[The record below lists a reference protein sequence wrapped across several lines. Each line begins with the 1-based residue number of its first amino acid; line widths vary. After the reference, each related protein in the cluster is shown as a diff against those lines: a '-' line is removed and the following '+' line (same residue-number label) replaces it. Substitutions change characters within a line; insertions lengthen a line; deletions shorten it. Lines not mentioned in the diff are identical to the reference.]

1 MSEINAQLQAI
12 ALQMR
17 AGQWNAAHDA
27 VQRHD
32 GLLAAWLHG
41 LLHLQEGDL
50 EDAENWYERAGLRF
64 RQRGTLQQELARF
77 DAALR
82 CALGPAR
89 EPEADR
95 PRAGL
100 LAAELDAL
108 SQCLSGE
115 LRNGQLPVGP
125 GALCVLQEPGCR
137 QSGVSHHPFE

>member
-1 MSEINAQLQAI
+1 MSEVNAQLQAI

-27 VQRHD
+27 VQRHE

-82 CALGPAR
+82 AR
-89 EPEADR
+89 
-95 PRAGL
+95 
-100 LAAELDAL
+100 
-108 SQCLSGE
+108 
-115 LRNGQLPVGP
+115 P
-125 GALCVLQEPGCR
+125 GA
-137 QSGVSHHPFE
+137 